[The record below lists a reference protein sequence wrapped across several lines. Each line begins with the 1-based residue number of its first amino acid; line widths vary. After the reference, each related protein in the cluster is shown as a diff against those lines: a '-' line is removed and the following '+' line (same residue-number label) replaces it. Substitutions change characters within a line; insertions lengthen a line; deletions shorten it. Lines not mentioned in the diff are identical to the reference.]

1 MINNLTKQRGTYMA
15 ANEKSPRQKL
25 IDQVLIMLGNNVV
38 DIDLT
43 LSDMDLA
50 VDLALERYKQR
61 SSNSVEE
68 ASFFLTLRPEAQSY
82 TLPKEIVEVESILRR
97 GLSVNAGNTSGNQ
110 YDPFSLA
117 YTNLYLLQPTDQGD
131 LLTFEFYSEWIE
143 TAGKL
148 FGSTYDFRWTD
159 RTNKLTIIRNQQIH
173 EDVLIKA
180 YMEVSEDGLITGR
193 YSGPWLRSYTLAQAK
208 MILGQAYEKFS
219 SIPGPNGSITLP
231 GATLKAEAA
240 AEITDLEN
248 QLNTYQD
255 GGRGLPFIIG

>member
-1 MINNLTKQRGTYMA
+1 MS
-15 ANEKSPRQKL
+15 ANQKTPRQKL
-25 IDQVLIMLGNNVV
+25 IDQILIMLGNNVV

-43 LSDMDLA
+43 LDDLNLA
-50 VDLALERYKQR
+50 VDLAIERYEQR
-61 SSNSVEE
+61 SSNAVEE
-68 ASFFLTLRPEAQSY
+68 ASFFLTLRPETQSY
-82 TLPKEIVEVESILRR
+82 TLPKEIIEVQAIYRR
-97 GLSVNAGNTSGNQ
+97 GLSVNAGNTTSNQ

-117 YTNLYLLQPTDQGD
+117 YTNLYLLQPTGQGD

-148 FGSTYDFRWTD
+148 FGSTYDFRWD
-159 RTNKLTIIRNQQIH
+159 SRTNKLMIIRHQQVN
-173 EDVLIKA
+173 EDVLLKT
-180 YMEVSEDGLITGR
+180 YMKVSEDGLITGR
-193 YSGPWLRSYTLAQAK
+193 YSGPWIRSYALAQAK
-208 MILGQAYEKFS
+208 LILGQAYEKFS
-219 SIPGPNGSITLP
+219 SIPGPNGAITLP